1 MTSAGV
7 GYTVETMTN
16 YSLALFF
23 HFLGLVMLFIGYGL
37 EWIVSAFLRGATT
50 TDQVRAWLRVYRT
63 SLPVSGP
70 GLLVLILS
78 GAYLAQV
85 TGAMKNGW
93 MSASMLAIVLA
104 LGIGFVFILPRVKAI
119 RAALPEGS
127 AALPANVTALLRA
140 PGLPTLIRVRALLAL
155 GIVYLM
161 TAKPDTLASSLLV
174 LGAAIVLG
182 LLASAPT
189 FSKSKTA

>member
-1 MTSAGV
+1 
-7 GYTVETMTN
+7 MTN

-23 HFLGLVMLFIGYGL
+23 HFVGLVMLFIGYGL
-37 EWIVSAFLRGATT
+37 EWIVSAFLRGAAT

-85 TGAMKNGW
+85 SGAMKSGW
-93 MSASMLAIVLA
+93 LSASFIAIFFA
-104 LGIGFVFILPRVKAI
+104 LVIGFVLILPRVKAI

-127 AALPANVTALLRA
+127 ALPTNAAALLRA
-140 PGLPTLIRVRALLAL
+140 PGLPTLIRVRAMLAL

-161 TAKPDTLASSLLV
+161 TAKPDTFTSSLLV
-174 LGAAIVLG
+174 LAAAIVLG
-182 LLASAPT
+182 LLASAPM
-189 FSKSKTA
+189 FSKSKAA

>member
-1 MTSAGV
+1 MTNAGV
-7 GYTVETMTN
+7 GYTEKIMTN
-16 YSLALFF
+16 HSIALFF
-23 HFLGLVMLFIGYGL
+23 HFVGLAMLFIGYGL

-78 GAYLAQV
+78 GGYLAQLSGV
-85 TGAMKNGW
+85 MKTGW

-104 LGIGFVFILPRVKAI
+104 LGIGFVLILPRVRAI
-119 RAALPEGS
+119 RGSLPEGS
-127 AALPANVTALLRA
+127 AALPASATAFLRA
-140 PGLPTLIRVRALLAL
+140 PGLPTLIRVRAMLAL

-161 TAKPDTLASSLLV
+161 TVKPATFASSLLA
-174 LGAAIVLG
+174 LGVAIVLG
-182 LLASAPT
+182 LLASVPT
-189 FSKSKTA
+189 FAKPKAA

>member
-1 MTSAGV
+1 
-7 GYTVETMTN
+7 MTN
-16 YSLALFF
+16 FSLALFF
-23 HFLGLVMLFIGYGL
+23 HFVGMVMLFVGYGL

-78 GAYLAQV
+78 GGYLAQV

-93 MSASMLAIVLA
+93 MSASLLAIFFA
-104 LGIGFVFILPRVKAI
+104 LVIGFVLILPRVRAI
-119 RAALPEGS
+119 RGSLPEGS
-127 AALPANVTALLRA
+127 APLPANSTALLRA
-140 PGLPTLIRVRALLAL
+140 PGLPTLIRVRAMLAL

-161 TAKPDTLASSLLV
+161 TAKPDTFLSSLLV
-174 LGAAIVLG
+174 LGAAVVLG

-189 FSKSKTA
+189 FSKPKGS

>member
-1 MTSAGV
+1 MT
-7 GYTVETMTN
+7 Y

-23 HFLGLVMLFIGYGL
+23 HFVGLVALFVGYGI
-37 EWIVSAFLRGATT
+37 EWIVSAFLRGAAT

-78 GAYLAQV
+78 GGYLAQV

-93 MSASMLAIVLA
+93 MSASLLTIVVALAI
-104 LGIGFVFILPRVKAI
+104 GFMFILPRVKAI
-119 RAALPEGS
+119 RSALPEGS
-127 AALPANVTALLRA
+127 AGLPASATALLRA
-140 PGLPTLIRVRALLAL
+140 PGLPTLIRVRAMLAL

-161 TAKPDTLASSLLV
+161 TVKPDTLASSLLA
-174 LGAAIVLG
+174 LGVAIILG
-182 LLASAPT
+182 LLASAHT
-189 FSKSKTA
+189 FAQQKSS

>member
-1 MTSAGV
+1 MANSGV
-7 GYTVETMTN
+7 GYTVETMTY

-23 HFLGLVMLFIGYGL
+23 HFVGLVMLFIGYGL

-78 GAYLAQV
+78 GAYLAQIS
-85 TGAMKNGW
+85 GAMKNGW
-93 MSASMLAIVLA
+93 MSASMLAIVFA

-127 AALPANVTALLRA
+127 AALPASATALLRA
-140 PGLPTLIRVRALLAL
+140 PGLPTLIRVRALIAL

-161 TAKPDTLASSLLV
+161 TAKPDTLGSSMLALAV
-174 LGAAIVLG
+174 AIILG
-182 LLASAPT
+182 LLASAPA
-189 FSKSKTA
+189 FSKSKAA

>member
-1 MTSAGV
+1 MT
-7 GYTVETMTN
+7 Y
-16 YSLALFF
+16 YSLALFS
-23 HFLGLVMLFIGYGL
+23 HFVGLAMLFIGYGV
-37 EWIVSAFLRGATT
+37 EWIVSAFLRGAAT

-70 GLLVLILS
+70 GLLVLIVS
-78 GAYLAQV
+78 GGYLAQG

-93 MSASMLAIVLA
+93 MSASMIAIFFA
-104 LGIGFVFILPRVKAI
+104 LIIGFLFILPRVKAI
-119 RAALPEGS
+119 RGALPEGS
-127 AALPANVTALLRA
+127 AALPANATALLRA
-140 PGLPTLIRVRALLAL
+140 PGLPTLIRVRAMLAL

-161 TAKPDTLASSLLV
+161 TAKPDTFAASLVV

-189 FSKSKTA
+189 FSKSKSV

>member
-1 MTSAGV
+1 
-7 GYTVETMTN
+7 MTN

-23 HFLGLVMLFIGYGL
+23 HFVGLVMLFIGYGL
-37 EWIVSAFLRGATT
+37 EWIVSAFLRGAVT

-78 GAYLAQV
+78 GGYLAQV

-93 MSASMLAIVLA
+93 MSASLLAIFVA
-104 LGIGFVFILPRVKAI
+104 LVIGFMFILPRVRAI
-119 RAALPEGS
+119 RSALPPGS
-127 AALPANVTALLRA
+127 AELPANATALLRA
-140 PGLPTLIRVRALLAL
+140 PGLPTLIRLRAMLAL

-161 TAKPDTLASSLLV
+161 TAKPDTFASSLLA

-189 FSKSKTA
+189 FSKSKAA

>member
-1 MTSAGV
+1 MSN
-7 GYTVETMTN
+7 YT
-16 YSLALFF
+16 LALFF
-23 HFLGLVMLFIGYGL
+23 HFVGLAMLFIGYGL

-78 GAYLAQV
+78 GGYLAQPS
-85 TGAMKNGW
+85 GAMKTGW
-93 MSASMLAIVLA
+93 ISASLLAIVLA
-104 LGIGFVFILPRVKAI
+104 LGIGFVFILPRVRAI
-119 RAALPEGS
+119 RGALTEGS
-127 AALPANVTALLRA
+127 AALPANATALLRA
-140 PGLPTLIRVRALLAL
+140 SGLPTLIRVRAMLAL

-161 TAKPDTLASSLLV
+161 TVKPATLASSLLA

-189 FSKSKTA
+189 FSKPKAA

>member
-1 MTSAGV
+1 
-7 GYTVETMTN
+7 MTN

-23 HFLGLVMLFIGYGL
+23 HFVGLVMLFVGYGL
-37 EWIVSAFLRGATT
+37 EWIVSAFLRGAVT

-78 GAYLAQV
+78 GGYLAQV

-93 MSASMLAIVLA
+93 MSASLLAIFVA
-104 LGIGFVFILPRVKAI
+104 LVIGFMFILPRVRAI
-119 RAALPEGS
+119 RGALPSGS
-127 AALPANVTALLRA
+127 AELPANATALLRA
-140 PGLPTLIRVRALLAL
+140 PGLPTLIRVRAMLAL

-161 TAKPDTLASSLLV
+161 TVKPDTFLSSLLV
-174 LGAAIVLG
+174 LAAAIGLG

-189 FSKSKTA
+189 FSKPKTA

>member
-1 MTSAGV
+1 
-7 GYTVETMTN
+7 MTN
-16 YSLALFF
+16 FSLALFF
-23 HFLGLVMLFIGYGL
+23 HFAGMVMLFVGYGL

-85 TGAMKNGW
+85 SGAMKNAW
-93 MSASMLAIVLA
+93 LSASFIAIFLA
-104 LGIGFVFILPRVKAI
+104 LVIGFVLILPRMKAI

-127 AALPANVTALLRA
+127 AALPANATALLRA
-140 PGLPTLIRVRALLAL
+140 PGLPTLIRVRAMLAL

-161 TAKPDTLASSLLV
+161 TVKPDTFVSSLLA
-174 LGAAIVLG
+174 LGAAIILG

-189 FSKSKTA
+189 FAKSKSA

>member
-1 MTSAGV
+1 MTSVGV
-7 GYTVETMTN
+7 GYTAKTMTN

-23 HFLGLVMLFIGYGL
+23 HFVGLVMLFIGYGL
-37 EWIVSAFLRGATT
+37 EWVVSGFLRGATT

-85 TGAMKNGW
+85 SGAMKNGW
-93 MSASMLAIVLA
+93 MSVSMLTIVLA

-119 RAALPEGS
+119 RAALPESG
-127 AALPANVTALLRA
+127 AALPANTTALLRA
-140 PGLPTLIRVRALLAL
+140 SGLPTLIRVRAMLAL
-155 GIVYLM
+155 AIVYLM
-161 TAKPDTLASSLLV
+161 TGKPDSFASSLLV

-189 FSKSKTA
+189 FSKPKSD

>member
-1 MTSAGV
+1 
-7 GYTVETMTN
+7 MTN

-23 HFLGLVMLFIGYGL
+23 HFVGLVALFVGYGL
-37 EWIVSAFLRGATT
+37 EWIVSAFLRGAAT

-104 LGIGFVFILPRVKAI
+104 LGIGFVLILPRVRAI
-119 RAALPEGS
+119 RGALPEGS
-127 AALPANVTALLRA
+127 AALPASATILLRA
-140 PGLPTLIRVRALLAL
+140 PALPTLIRVRAMLAL

-161 TAKPDTLASSLLV
+161 TAKPDTFPSSLLA

-189 FSKSKTA
+189 FSKSKAA

>member
-1 MTSAGV
+1 
-7 GYTVETMTN
+7 MTN

-23 HFLGLVMLFIGYGL
+23 HFLGLAMLFVGYGL
-37 EWIVSAFLRGATT
+37 EWIVSAFLRGATS

-78 GAYLAQV
+78 GGYLAQV

-93 MSASMLAIVLA
+93 MSASLIAIVLA
-104 LGIGFVFILPRVKAI
+104 LGIGFMFILPRVKAI

-127 AALPANVTALLRA
+127 AALPANATAVLRA
-140 PGLPTLIRVRALLAL
+140 PGLPTLIRVRAMMAL

-161 TAKPDTLASSLLV
+161 TVKPDTFLSSLLV
-174 LGAAIVLG
+174 LAAAIVLG
-182 LLASAPT
+182 LLASAPA
-189 FSKSKTA
+189 FSKSKAA

>member
-1 MTSAGV
+1 
-7 GYTVETMTN
+7 MTN
-16 YSLALFF
+16 YSIALFF
-23 HFLGLVMLFIGYGL
+23 HFLGLAMLFIGYGL
-37 EWIVSAFLRGATT
+37 EWIVSGVLRGATT

-85 TGAMKNGW
+85 SGAMKNGW
-93 MSASMLAIVLA
+93 MSASLLEIVAA
-104 LGIGFVFILPRVKAI
+104 LIIGFVFILPRMKAI

-127 AALPANVTALLRA
+127 AALPANATVLLRA
-140 PGLPTLIRVRALLAL
+140 PGLPTLIRVRAMLAL
-155 GIVYLM
+155 ALVYLM
-161 TAKPDTLASSLLV
+161 TLKPGTFSSSLLA

-189 FSKSKTA
+189 FSKPKAA

>member
-1 MTSAGV
+1 MT
-7 GYTVETMTN
+7 Y
-16 YSLALFF
+16 YSLALFL
-23 HFLGLVMLFIGYGL
+23 HFVGLVMLFIGYGL

-78 GAYLAQV
+78 GAFLAQV

-93 MSASMLAIVLA
+93 MSASMLTIVLA
-104 LGIGFVFILPRVKAI
+104 LIIGFVFILPRVKAI

-127 AALPANVTALLRA
+127 ATLPANATALLRA
-140 PGLPTLIRVRALLAL
+140 PGLPTLIRIRAMLAL

-161 TAKPDTLASSLLV
+161 TAKPDSFASSLLA
-174 LGAAIVLG
+174 LGAVIILG

-189 FSKSKTA
+189 FSKSKAA

>member
-1 MTSAGV
+1 
-7 GYTVETMTN
+7 
-16 YSLALFF
+16 
-23 HFLGLVMLFIGYGL
+23 MLFIGYGL
-37 EWIVSAFLRGATT
+37 EWIVSSFLRGAAT

-85 TGAMKNGW
+85 SGAMKNGW
-93 MSASMLAIVLA
+93 MSASMLAIVVA
-104 LGIGFVFILPRVKAI
+104 LIIGFVLILPRVKAI

-127 AALPANVTALLRA
+127 APLPANTIALLRA
-140 PGLPTLIRVRALLAL
+140 PGLPTLIRVRVMLAL
-155 GIVYLM
+155 SIVYLM

-189 FSKSKTA
+189 FSKSRAE

>member
-1 MTSAGV
+1 MT
-7 GYTVETMTN
+7 Y

-23 HFLGLVMLFIGYGL
+23 HFVGLVMLFIGYGI
-37 EWIVSAFLRGATT
+37 EWIVSAFLRGAAT

-85 TGAMKNGW
+85 SGAMKNGW

-104 LGIGFVFILPRVKAI
+104 LGIGLTLILPRVKAI
-119 RAALPEGS
+119 RASLPEGS
-127 AALPANVTALLRA
+127 AALPANATALLRA
-140 PGLPTLIRVRALLAL
+140 PGLPTLIRVRALIAL

-161 TAKPDTLASSLLV
+161 TAKPDTLVSSLLA

-182 LLASAPT
+182 LLASAST
-189 FSKSKTA
+189 FSKPKGA

>member
-1 MTSAGV
+1 
-7 GYTVETMTN
+7 MTN

-37 EWIVSAFLRGATT
+37 EWIVSAFLRGAVT

-70 GLLVLILS
+70 GLLVLIFS
-78 GAYLAQV
+78 GGYLAQV
-85 TGAMKNGW
+85 SGAMKNGW
-93 MSASMLAIVLA
+93 MSASLIAIFLA
-104 LGIGFVFILPRVKAI
+104 LVIGFMFILPRVKAI
-119 RAALPEGS
+119 RGALPPGS
-127 AALPANVTALLRA
+127 AELPANAMALLRA
-140 PGLPTLIRVRALLAL
+140 PGLPTLIRVRAMLAL

-161 TAKPDTLASSLLV
+161 TMKPDTLLSSLLV

-189 FSKSKTA
+189 FSKQKAA

>member
-1 MTSAGV
+1 
-7 GYTVETMTN
+7 MTN
-16 YSLALFF
+16 YSLALFI
-23 HFLGLVMLFIGYGL
+23 HFVGLVMLFVGYGL

-78 GAYLAQV
+78 GGYLAQV

-93 MSASMLAIVLA
+93 MSASFIAIFLA
-104 LGIGFVFILPRVKAI
+104 LVIGFMFILPRIKAI
-119 RAALPEGS
+119 RGALPEGS
-127 AALPANVTALLRA
+127 AALPANATALLSA
-140 PGLPTLIRVRALLAL
+140 PGLPTLIRVRVMLAL
-155 GIVYLM
+155 GIVFLM
-161 TAKPDTLASSLLV
+161 TVKPDTFASSLLV
-174 LGAAIVLG
+174 FGAAIALG

-189 FSKSKTA
+189 FAKQKTA

>member
-1 MTSAGV
+1 
-7 GYTVETMTN
+7 MTN
-16 YSLALFF
+16 FSLALFF
-23 HFLGLVMLFIGYGL
+23 HFVGLIALFVGYGL

-78 GAYLAQV
+78 GGYLAQV
-85 TGAMKNGW
+85 SGAMKNGW
-93 MSASMLAIVLA
+93 LSASFIAIFLA
-104 LGIGFVFILPRVKAI
+104 LVIGFVLILPRMKAI

-127 AALPANVTALLRA
+127 AALPANATALLRA
-140 PGLPTLIRVRALLAL
+140 PGLPTLIRVRAMLAL

-161 TAKPDTLASSLLV
+161 TVKPDTFVSSLLA
-174 LGAAIVLG
+174 LGVAIVLG
-182 LLASAPT
+182 LLASAST
-189 FSKSKTA
+189 FSKSKPV